1 MDKQTTIA
9 FIIIGAILVL
19 WLYLNSPTP
28 VEHKGKP
35 VDTTQTLNDTLNKVT
50 AKKIPEKKSEKTTT
64 RLNASAKDTT
74 QAGFGKYFTFPPQ
87 KERLITIDNKLVKLE
102 LSTKGGAIK
111 KYYLKKYK
119 NWYSAD
125 TKGNK
130 NFYKTHVQLVN
141 YPEGGGGPNLSFVSS
156 DGKAINTAELYF
168 STNAN
173 KALYKL
179 TGNDSLVIRF
189 RLSVD
194 SNKYIEK
201 DYTFYGDKYSM
212 NYKLKLVGMNNLI
225 SNNDIDVVWHKG
237 MRFVEENSVDE
248 ARYSNASVFYGGDH
262 VIVSAGKNG
271 EKVEKEFSGR
281 VDWIGT
287 RDKYFAF
294 IMAPRNPSGVDGAYI
309 EGTKTAY
316 MNHGERAY
324 YNISLIVPFNN
335 AQVEQKDFTIYIGPV
350 NYDVLKAYGHNFQQM
365 VDFGGIFKFMVRP
378 IAVYILLPLFTF
390 LHSFIPNF
398 GWVLI
403 VFSLIIKFALY
414 PFTKS
419 SYQSMKKM
427 QLLQPKMKEIKE
439 KYKDD
444 PQKMNKET
452 MKLYST
458 YGVNPAG
465 GCLPLI
471 LQMPIFIALW
481 ELLEVAIELR
491 QQPFIWWIKDLSRP
505 DIIYTLPFKIPFFG
519 INQISGLALLMGITT
534 FFQQKMT
541 VTDPKQKSLVYIM
554 PIFLT
559 LIFMNFPSGLNLYY
573 FMFNVFSIA
582 QQYYINHKHDGMELK
597 PVKNAN
603 RKKGFMTRMMEA
615 AEQNAKTQQKRRR

>member
-19 WLYLNSPTP
+19 WLYLNSPAP

-35 VDTTQTLNDTLNKVT
+35 FDTTQAINDTLNKKISPKVT
-50 AKKIPEKKSEKTTT
+50 GEVTKKKVAS
-64 RLNASAKDTT
+64 RNAAVKDTGET
-74 QAGFGKYFTFPPQ
+74 SFGKYFTFPPK
-87 KERLITIDNKLVKLE
+87 KEKIITVDNQLVRLE
-102 LSTKGGAIK
+102 LSTKGGDIK
-111 KYYLKKYK
+111 KYFLKKYK
-119 NWYSAD
+119 NWYSAG

-130 NFYKTHVQLVN
+130 NFYKTQVQLVN
-141 YPEGGGGPNLSFVSS
+141 YPEGGGGPDLSFVSS
-156 DGKAINTAELYF
+156 DGKAINTAGLFF

-179 TGNDSLVIRF
+179 TGNDSLVIKF
-189 RLSVD
+189 RLAVD

-212 NYKLKLVGMNNLI
+212 NYNLKLVGMSSLI
-225 SNNDIDVVWHKG
+225 SNNDIDVVWYKG

-248 ARYSNASVFYGGDH
+248 AEYSNASVFYGGDH
-262 VIVSAGKNG
+262 VIVSASKNG
-271 EKVEKEFSGR
+271 EKVEKEFNGR
-281 VDWIGT
+281 VDWIGA
-287 RDKYFAF
+287 RDKYFAV
-294 IMAPRNPSGVDGAYI
+294 ILAPKNPSNVDGAYI
-309 EGTKTAY
+309 EGTRTAY
-316 MNHGERAY
+316 MNQGERAF
-324 YNISLIVPFNN
+324 YNIRLIVPFYSS
-335 AQVEQKDFTIYIGPV
+335 QTEQKDFTLYLGPV
-350 NYDVLKAYGHNFQQM
+350 DYDILKSYGHNFQQM
-365 VDFGGIFKFMVRP
+365 VDFGGIFKFLVRP
-378 IAVYILLPLFTF
+378 IAVYVLLPLFTF

-398 GWVLI
+398 GWVII

-427 QLLQPKMKEIKE
+427 QLLQPLMKEIKE

-481 ELLEVAIELR
+481 ELLKVAIELR
-491 QQPFIWWIKDLSRP
+491 QQPFIWWIKDLSSP
-505 DIIYTLPFKIPFFG
+505 DVIYTLPFKLPFFG
-519 INQISGLALLMGITT
+519 IDQISGLALLMGITT

-554 PIFLT
+554 PVFLT
-559 LIFMNFPSGLNLYY
+559 LLFMSFPSGLNLYY

-615 AEQNAKTQQKRRR
+615 AEQNARVQQKRRR